1 MEDLSFDDL
10 VPDAPSP
17 PVAPYVAE
25 PDPVALAQAAL
36 VATAQWAP
44 DNYEAPKEG
53 RHRGAGPPPKSTLV
67 MTRASDIEPQ
77 RINWLWPNRIATGK
91 LSLIAGN
98 PGLGKSQLVTHLA
111 SVVSNGADWP
121 NGEGTSPLGNVI
133 VFSAEDDAADTLVPR
148 LIAAGANLDRVQI
161 VEGVKVPNGEKQF
174 HLADDIETLCDAID
188 RIGDVRLVTIDPVT
202 AYLGSDQKVDSHKN
216 ASVRSALAPLQSR
229 AARLDFAAVGV
240 SHLNKGGGTEAL
252 MRVLGSMAFVAA
264 ARAAFLVVAE
274 NGTTRSLFIPMKNN
288 IGTQQSG
295 LAFRMVT
302 RTIIGGIEA
311 PAIEFDS
318 DEITATADEA
328 LADSV
333 GRDGGA
339 DQDKS
344 SVGEAMSFVRDLLRE
359 GAVASREMFERG
371 KEAGISKRSIERA
384 KSSLG
389 VTAHHRGDGGPSGRG
404 EWIWELPTQISFT
417 KPAS

>member
-1 MEDLSFDDL
+1 MTFDEDEFSDL
-10 VPDAPSP
+10 PIDKVSG
-17 PVAPYVAE
+17 VAE
-25 PDPVALAQAAL
+25 AQAAL
-36 VATAQWAP
+36 MATARWPA
-44 DNYEAPKEG
+44 DDYEAPKEG
-53 RHRGAGPPPKSTLV
+53 QRRSAKSQKATLV

-77 RINWLWPNRIATGK
+77 RINWLWHNRIATGK

-111 SVVSNGADWP
+111 AVVTNGADWP
-121 NGEGTSPLGNVI
+121 NGEGTSPVGNVI

-161 VEGVKVPNGEKQF
+161 VEDVKVPNGEKQF
-174 HLADDIETLCDAID
+174 HLADDIESLCEAID

-288 IGTQQSG
+288 IGTRQSG

-302 RTIIGGIEA
+302 KTIIGGIEA

-333 GRDGGA
+333 GRDSGT
-339 DQDKS
+339 DQDKGS
-344 SVGEAMSFVRDLLRE
+344 SVGEAMTFVRDLLRE

-389 VTAHHRGDGGPSGRG
+389 VTAHHRGEGGPSGRG
-404 EWIWELPTQISFT
+404 EWIWELPAQVTLGQ
-417 KPAS
+417 